1 MVVDSFVI
9 NPKQIMEEQQLI
21 PLNSVSRGERVVVVK
36 VPEGRVKSQLIRLG
50 ILQGEF
56 IKCVQRLPGGT
67 MLIEKNRQEIAIG
80 VALASAIL
88 VAHATEA
95 L

>member
-1 MVVDSFVI
+1 
-9 NPKQIMEEQQLI
+9 MEEQQLI
-21 PLNSVSRGERVVVVK
+21 PLNTVPRGKRVVVVK
-36 VPEGRVKSQLIRLG
+36 VPDGRTKAQLIRLG

-56 IKCVQRLPGGT
+56 VKCLQRLPGGT

-80 VALASAIL
+80 VALASSIL
-88 VAHATEA
+88 VAYTSEV